1 LARPTGFE
9 PVAFGFVGREDQPG
23 RRASPLGILEKTR
36 SWVVE
41 AVHASLHRATQL
53 HVSLDAFWTRFH
65 RTAIPKAAQYEQ
77 FARRSGPVLG
87 LVLDTGGRRWPSVQT
102 SEGRHSNR
110 QAHQQNGSEASGPVS
125 DASSHERPSIP
136 EPYSAPGG
144 IMDTLDRSRRAAISA
159 ARDAA
164 RRARD
169 LAEGLE
175 ALARALDMMAVELPA
190 AGSPD
195 AGVGDRPA
203 RDGGL
208 WTTTEVARYLK
219 TSRSWVYQATA
230 AGRLPSVRVGHLR
243 RFDPAKIRA
252 WAMANA
258 SGSVST

>member
-1 LARPTGFE
+1 MQAYASPFL
-9 PVAFGFVGREDQPG
+9 GREDQPG

-65 RTAIPKAAQYEQ
+65 RTAIPKAVQDEH

-125 DASSHERPSIP
+125 DASSHEHPSIP

-195 AGVGDRPA
+195 AGVGEPRA
-203 RDGGL
+203 REGEL
-208 WTTTEVARYLK
+208 WTTVEVARYLK
-219 TSRSWVYQATA
+219 TSRSWVYQSVA
-230 AGRLPSVRVGHLR
+230 AGRLPHVRIGALLR
-243 RFDPAKIRA
+243 FE
-252 WAMANA
+252 ANA
-258 SGSVST
+258 IRSWSRAGT